1 MKVFYKIWHEKEG
14 NELTF
19 SDSRICKRKETTI
32 FCAFPTNV
40 PSLTSYS
47 FGYSI
52 FVAETAMCCPTSEQE
67 RLHFT
72 LRNTVLKKTIHESQ
86 EHAEEAIALSI
97 NVFIVSPA
105 RLASITSG
113 SLLFVLLFHACFE
126 AEINACRI
134 LS

>member
-1 MKVFYKIWHEKEG
+1 M
-14 NELTF
+14 
-19 SDSRICKRKETTI
+19 R
-32 FCAFPTNV
+32 
-40 PSLTSYS
+40 
-47 FGYSI
+47 
-52 FVAETAMCCPTSEQE
+52 CPTSEQE

-97 NVFIVSPA
+97 NVLIISPA